1 MKILHI
7 FEVLKDRLY
16 AAEYDDNK
24 QNILDILQEQWT
36 DPVFLELF
44 FEVHKSDLQSGFF
57 GAISIE
63 QAIEDTMEEADE
75 LFDVLYD
82 ADEDHLDQLFKSLDN
97 REYKVI
103 DFQKRKAKGAAKKSW
118 LRIYAV
124 SCNDA
129 YFITGGAIKLTKEM
143 KERENTKNELDKLEL
158 MRILLRANTGEHLFV
173 YLNI

>member
-1 MKILHI
+1 MEISHI
-7 FEVLKDRLY
+7 FEELKGRLF
-16 AAEYDDNK
+16 AAEYDNNK
-24 QNILDILQEQWT
+24 QNILEILQDRWT
-36 DPVFLELF
+36 DPVFLEQF
-44 FEVHKSDLQSGFF
+44 FEEHKSDLQSGFF

-82 ADEDHLDQLFKSLDN
+82 LNENQLDQLFKPLDN

-103 DFQKRKAKGAAKKSW
+103 DFQKRKAKGATKKSW

-124 SCNDA
+124 SCSDA

-143 KERENTKNELDKLEL
+143 NERQHTKNELDKLEL
-158 MRILLRANTGEHLFV
+158 MRNLLRANAGEHLFV